1 MAERSYLEEAVRYD
15 YSRKFVKR
23 CADVFHWEDLSEH
36 VVMDIG
42 CGAELNCCH
51 AILVQF
57 PRVRALIAVDKESTV
72 FQKALLEGRRIHFC
86 VGDIQERDSLKSYEG
101 KSVSDHQVF
110 ERNGCR
116 ARFHLFGNEAK
127 GFCRPFLG
135 EDTHRKYYYFGFF
148 HTSGIGAEGKRKS
161 RALCVCVK
169 RRVSR
174 ATVSY

>member
-101 KSVSDHQVF
+101 KQRRDPWIVQPPNLRTVLPTVPRRRYTSEVL
-110 ERNGCR
+110 
-116 ARFHLFGNEAK
+116 LFWIFSYLWNWS
-127 GFCRPFLG
+127 R
-135 EDTHRKYYYFGFF
+135 
-148 HTSGIGAEGKRKS
+148 GKEKKQS
-161 RALCVCVK
+161 IVCVCEEE
-169 RRVSR
+169 SF
-174 ATVSY
+174 